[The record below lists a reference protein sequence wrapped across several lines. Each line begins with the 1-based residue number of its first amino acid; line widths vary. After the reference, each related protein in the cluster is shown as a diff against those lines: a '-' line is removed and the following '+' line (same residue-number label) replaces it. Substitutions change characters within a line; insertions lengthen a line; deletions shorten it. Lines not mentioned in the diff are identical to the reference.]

1 MVLLGESGVRL
12 GGNLTSEVLF
22 HLRDA
27 MYSTRNGSEVN
38 PWLSLL
44 LILCELEELPLSRFI
59 SSYVN

>member
-1 MVLLGESGVRL
+1 MRL
-12 GGNLTSEVLF
+12 GGNLTSEVLL

-44 LILCELEELPLSRFI
+44 LILCDLEELPLSRFI